1 MRMLLAVAA
10 AAAALGMNNTALA
23 EGSVEA
29 GQQKSAVCMAC
40 HGPDGNSLNP
50 EWPNLAG
57 QHAGYTAA
65 QLAAFKSGQRQNPLM
80 SPMAMGLTEQDML
93 DLAAYYEAQAP
104 AALEAD
110 PALVEAGR
118 KLYLGGDQEKGVAAC
133 IACHGPTGRGNPMA
147 LYPAVAGQH
156 ATYAASALRAYAAG
170 ERANAM
176 MQEIAAR
183 MSEEDIAAV
192 SSYIQGLR

>member
-1 MRMLLAVAA
+1 MLLAVAI
-10 AAAALGMNNTALA
+10 AAAALGMNDTALA

-57 QHAGYTAA
+57 QHASFIVA
-65 QLAAFKSGQRQNPLM
+65 QLEAFKSGERQNPLM
-80 SPMAMGLTEQDML
+80 SPMAVGLTEQDML
-93 DLAAYYEAQAP
+93 DLAAFYAAQAP

-118 KLYLGGDQEKGVAAC
+118 KLYLGGNQETGVSAC

-147 LYPAVAGQH
+147 LYPVISGQH
-156 ATYAASALRAYAAG
+156 ATYLASALRAYASG
-170 ERANAM
+170 ERVNTM

-183 MSEEDIAAV
+183 MSEEEIAAV
-192 SSYIQGLR
+192 SAYIQGLR

>member
-1 MRMLLAVAA
+1 MLLAVAI
-10 AAAALGMNNTALA
+10 AAAALGMNDTALA

-57 QHAGYTAA
+57 QHASFIVA
-65 QLAAFKSGQRQNPLM
+65 QLQAFKSGERQNPLM
-80 SPMAMGLTEQDML
+80 SPMAVGLTEQDML
-93 DLAAYYEAQAP
+93 DLAAFYAAQAP

-118 KLYLGGDQEKGVAAC
+118 KLYLGGNQESGVSAC

-147 LYPAVAGQH
+147 LYPVISGQH
-156 ATYAASALRAYAAG
+156 ATYLAIALRAYASG
-170 ERANAM
+170 ERVNTM

-183 MSEEDIAAV
+183 MSEEEIAAV
-192 SSYIQGLR
+192 SAYIQGLR

>member
-1 MRMLLAVAA
+1 MRMLLAAA
-10 AAAALGMNNTALA
+10 VAAAALGMNDTALA

-57 QHAGYTAA
+57 QHASFIVA
-65 QLAAFKSGQRQNPLM
+65 QLEAFKSGERQNPLM
-80 SPMAMGLTEQDML
+80 SPMAVGLTEQDMR
-93 DLAAYYEAQAP
+93 DLAAFYAAQAP

-118 KLYLGGDQEKGVAAC
+118 KLYLGGNQESGVSAC

-147 LYPAVAGQH
+147 LFPVVSGQH
-156 ATYAASALRAYAAG
+156 ATYLASALRAYAAG
-170 ERANAM
+170 ERPNTM
-176 MQEIAAR
+176 MQEVAAR
-183 MSEEDIAAV
+183 MTEEEIAAV
-192 SSYIQGLR
+192 SAYIQGLR

>member
-1 MRMLLAVAA
+1 MRMLLAVAV

-23 EGSVEA
+23 EGSAEA

-57 QHAGYTAA
+57 QHASYIVA
-65 QLAAFKSGQRQNPLM
+65 QLEAFKSGERQNALM
-80 SPMAMGLTEQDML
+80 SPMAVGLTEEDML

-118 KLYLGGDQEKGVAAC
+118 QLYVGGDQESGIAAC

-147 LYPAVAGQH
+147 LYPVISGQH
-156 ATYAASALRAYAAG
+156 ATYSASTLRAYASG

-192 SSYIQGLR
+192 SAYIQGLR

>member
-10 AAAALGMNNTALA
+10 VAAALGMNNTALA

-29 GQQKSAVCMAC
+29 GEQKAAVCLAC
-40 HGPDGNSLNP
+40 HGPNGNSMNP

-57 QHAGYTAA
+57 QHAEFIFA
-65 QLAAFKSGQRQNPLM
+65 QLEAFKSGERQNPLM
-80 SPMAMGLTEQDML
+80 TPMAIGLTEQDML

-118 KLYLGGDQEKGVAAC
+118 ALYLGGNLDRGITAC
-133 IACHGPTGRGNPMA
+133 TACHGPTGQGNPMA
-147 LYPAVAGQH
+147 GYPVVAGQH
-156 ATYAASALRAYAAG
+156 AVYSAIALRAYASG
-170 ERANAM
+170 ERANAI
-176 MQEIAAR
+176 MQDIASR

-192 SSYIQGLR
+192 TSYIQGLR

>member
-10 AAAALGMNNTALA
+10 VAAALGMNNTALA

-29 GQQKSAVCMAC
+29 GQEKSAVCVAC
-40 HGPDGNSLNP
+40 HGPSGNSMNP

-57 QHAGYTAA
+57 QHAEFIFA
-65 QLAAFKSGQRQNPLM
+65 QLQAFQSGARQNPLM
-80 SPMAMGLTEQDML
+80 SPMAIGLTEQDML
-93 DLAAYYEAQAP
+93 DLAAYFEAQPP

-118 KLYLGGDQEKGVAAC
+118 KLFLGGDLERGITAC
-133 IACHGPTGRGNPMA
+133 TACHGPTGQGNPMA
-147 LYPAVAGQH
+147 GYPVVAGQH
-156 ATYAASALRAYAAG
+156 AVYSAAALRAYASG
-170 ERANAM
+170 ERANAI
-176 MQEIAAR
+176 MQDIAAR

-192 SSYIQGLR
+192 TSYIQGLR

>member
-10 AAAALGMNNTALA
+10 AAAALGMNNAALA

-50 EWPNLAG
+50 EWPSLAG
-57 QHAGYTAA
+57 QHASYIAA
-65 QLAAFKSGQRQNPLM
+65 QLAAFKSGARQNPLM
-80 SPMAMGLTEQDML
+80 TPMAIGLTEQDML
-93 DLAAYYEAQAP
+93 DLAAYYEAQQP
-104 AALEAD
+104 AAGEAD
-110 PALVEAGR
+110 PELVEAGR
-118 KLYLGGDQEKGVAAC
+118 QLYLGGNQERGVTAC

-147 LYPAVAGQH
+147 QYPVIAGQH
-156 ATYAASALRAYAAG
+156 ATYAAIALRAYASG
-170 ERANAM
+170 ERANSM
-176 MQEIAAR
+176 MQEIAAN

>member
-1 MRMLLAVAA
+1 MRMLLALAA
-10 AAAALGMNNTALA
+10 AAAALGMNDTALA

-57 QHAGYTAA
+57 QHAGYIAA
-65 QLAAFKSGQRQNPLM
+65 QLEAFKSGERQNPLM
-80 SPMAMGLTEQDML
+80 TPMAIGLSEQDML
-93 DLAAYYEAQAP
+93 DLAAYYAAQSP

-110 PALVEAGR
+110 PALADAGR
-118 KLYLGGDQEKGVAAC
+118 KLYVGGDQESGVSAC
-133 IACHGPTGRGNPMA
+133 IACHGPTGRGNPLA
-147 LYPAVAGQH
+147 QYPVIAGQH
-156 ATYAASALRAYAAG
+156 ATYAAIALRAYASG
-170 ERANAM
+170 ERANTM

-183 MSEEDIAAV
+183 MSAEDIAAV
-192 SSYIQGLR
+192 SAYIQGLR

>member
-10 AAAALGMNNTALA
+10 VAAALGMNNTALA

-29 GQQKSAVCMAC
+29 GEQKAAVCLAC
-40 HGPDGNSLNP
+40 HGPNGNSMNP

-57 QHAGYTAA
+57 QHAEFIFA
-65 QLAAFKSGQRQNPLM
+65 QLEAFKSGERQNPLM
-80 SPMAMGLTEQDML
+80 SPMAIGLTEQDML

-118 KLYLGGDQEKGVAAC
+118 QLYLGGNLERGITAC
-133 IACHGPTGRGNPMA
+133 TACHGPTGQGNPMA
-147 LYPAVAGQH
+147 GYPVVAGQH
-156 ATYAASALRAYAAG
+156 AVYSAIALRAYASG
-170 ERANAM
+170 ERANAI
-176 MQEIAAR
+176 MQDIASR

-192 SSYIQGLR
+192 TSYIQGLR

>member
-1 MRMLLAVAA
+1 MLLAVAI
-10 AAAALGMNNTALA
+10 AAAALGMNDTALA

-57 QHAGYTAA
+57 QHASFIVA
-65 QLAAFKSGQRQNPLM
+65 QLQAFKSGERQNPLM
-80 SPMAMGLTEQDML
+80 SPMAVGLTEQDML
-93 DLAAYYEAQAP
+93 DLAAFYSAQAP

-118 KLYLGGDQEKGVAAC
+118 KLYLGGNQESGVSAC

-147 LYPAVAGQH
+147 LYPVISGQH
-156 ATYAASALRAYAAG
+156 ATYLASALRAYASG
-170 ERANAM
+170 ERVNTM

-183 MSEEDIAAV
+183 MSEEEIAAV
-192 SSYIQGLR
+192 SAYIQGLR

>member
-1 MRMLLAVAA
+1 MRMLLAVAV

-23 EGSVEA
+23 EGSAEA

-57 QHAGYTAA
+57 QHASYIVA
-65 QLAAFKSGQRQNPLM
+65 QLEAFKSGERQNALM
-80 SPMAMGLTEQDML
+80 SPMAVGLTAEDML

-118 KLYLGGDQEKGVAAC
+118 QLYVGGDQESGVAAC

-147 LYPAVAGQH
+147 LYPVIAGQH
-156 ATYAASALRAYAAG
+156 ATYAASALRAYASG

-183 MSEEDIAAV
+183 MSDEDIAAV
-192 SSYIQGLR
+192 SAYIQGLR

>member
-1 MRMLLAVAA
+1 MLLAVAI
-10 AAAALGMNNTALA
+10 AAAALGMNDTALA

-57 QHAGYTAA
+57 QHASFIVA
-65 QLAAFKSGQRQNPLM
+65 QLQAFKSGERQNPLM
-80 SPMAMGLTEQDML
+80 SPMAVGLTEQDML
-93 DLAAYYEAQAP
+93 DLAAFYAAQAP

-118 KLYLGGDQEKGVAAC
+118 KLYLGGNQETGVSAC

-147 LYPAVAGQH
+147 LYPVISGQH
-156 ATYAASALRAYAAG
+156 ATYLASALRAYASG

-176 MQEIAAR
+176 MQDIAAR
-183 MSEEDIAAV
+183 MSEEEIAAV
-192 SSYIQGLR
+192 SAYIQGLR

>member
-1 MRMLLAVAA
+1 MLLAVAV
-10 AAAALGMNNTALA
+10 AAAALGMNDTALA

-57 QHAGYTAA
+57 QHASFIVA
-65 QLAAFKSGQRQNPLM
+65 QLQAFKSGERQNPLM
-80 SPMAMGLTEQDML
+80 SPMAVGLTEQDML
-93 DLAAYYEAQAP
+93 DLAAFYAAQAP

-118 KLYLGGDQEKGVAAC
+118 KLYLGGNQETGVSAC

-147 LYPAVAGQH
+147 LYPVISGQH
-156 ATYAASALRAYAAG
+156 ATYLASALRAYASG
-170 ERANAM
+170 
-176 MQEIAAR
+176 
-183 MSEEDIAAV
+183 
-192 SSYIQGLR
+192 

>member
-1 MRMLLAVAA
+1 MLLAVAV
-10 AAAALGMNNTALA
+10 AAAALGMNDTALA

-57 QHAGYTAA
+57 QHASFIVA
-65 QLAAFKSGQRQNPLM
+65 QLEAFKSGERQNPLM
-80 SPMAMGLTEQDML
+80 SPMAVGLTGQDML
-93 DLAAYYEAQAP
+93 DLAAFYAAQAP

-118 KLYLGGDQEKGVAAC
+118 KLYVGGNQESGVAAC

-147 LYPAVAGQH
+147 LYPVISGQH
-156 ATYAASALRAYAAG
+156 ATYLASALRAYASG

-176 MQEIAAR
+176 MQDIAAR
-183 MSEEDIAAV
+183 MSAEEIAAV
-192 SSYIQGLR
+192 SAYIQGLR

>member
-1 MRMLLAVAA
+1 MRMLLAVAF

-29 GQQKSAVCMAC
+29 GQQKSAVCVAC

-57 QHAGYTAA
+57 QHASYIAA
-65 QLAAFKSGQRQNPLM
+65 QLEAFKSGERQNPLM
-80 SPMAMGLTEQDML
+80 TPMAIGLTEQDML

-110 PALVEAGR
+110 PALVDAGR
-118 KLYLGGDQEKGVAAC
+118 ALYVGGDQESGVAAC
-133 IACHGPTGRGNPMA
+133 IACHGPTGSGNPMA
-147 LYPAVAGQH
+147 LYPVISGQH
-156 ATYAASALRAYAAG
+156 AAYAAGALRAYASG
-170 ERANAM
+170 QRVNAM
-176 MQEIAAR
+176 MQDVASR

-192 SSYIQGLR
+192 SAYIQGLR

>member
-1 MRMLLAVAA
+1 MLLAVAI
-10 AAAALGMNNTALA
+10 AAAALGMNDTALA

-57 QHAGYTAA
+57 QHASFIVA
-65 QLAAFKSGQRQNPLM
+65 QLEAFKSGERQNPLM
-80 SPMAMGLTEQDML
+80 SPMAVGLTGQDML
-93 DLAAYYEAQAP
+93 DLAAFYAAQAP

-118 KLYLGGDQEKGVAAC
+118 KLYVGGNQESGVAAC

-147 LYPAVAGQH
+147 LYPVISGQH
-156 ATYAASALRAYAAG
+156 ATYLASALRAYASG

-176 MQEIAAR
+176 MQDIAAR
-183 MSEEDIAAV
+183 MSAEEIAAV
-192 SSYIQGLR
+192 SAYIQGLR

>member
-57 QHAGYTAA
+57 QHASYIAD
-65 QLAAFKSGQRQNPLM
+65 QLAAFKSGARQNPLM
-80 SPMAMGLTEQDML
+80 SPMAISLTEQDML

-147 LYPAVAGQH
+147 LYPAIAGQH
-156 ATYAASALRAYAAG
+156 AAYAAGALRAYAAG
-170 ERANAM
+170 ERVNAM

>member
-1 MRMLLAVAA
+1 MLLAVAV
-10 AAAALGMNNTALA
+10 AAAALGMNDTALA

-57 QHAGYTAA
+57 QHASFIVA
-65 QLAAFKSGQRQNPLM
+65 QLQAFKSGERQNPLM
-80 SPMAMGLTEQDML
+80 SPMAVGLTEQDML
-93 DLAAYYEAQAP
+93 DLAAFYAAQAP

-118 KLYLGGDQEKGVAAC
+118 KLYLGGNQESGVSAC

-147 LYPAVAGQH
+147 LYPVISGQH
-156 ATYAASALRAYAAG
+156 ATYLAIALRAYASG
-170 ERANAM
+170 ERVNTM

-183 MSEEDIAAV
+183 MSEEEIAAV
-192 SSYIQGLR
+192 SAYIQGLR